1 MEKVILC
8 RNCEQTSLKERFVS
22 VAGYNTRYL
31 DDGDSDETL
40 VLIHGLGAS
49 AERWL
54 RVIPHLRSKYRLI
67 IPDLIGFGHSDK
79 PSVDYTMDFLSNFV
93 FRFLGALGIERTS
106 LVGSSLGGQIVAE
119 CASTQSGVID
129 KIVLVSPS
137 GMMKRSTPALDA
149 YMLAALYPTPDNA
162 LMALRMM
169 VEKGEVEQRLVNDF
183 ITRMNLPNA
192 KFALLSTVL
201 GIKNATD
208 FEDKLRK
215 ITSPTLILW
224 GKQDKVIPVEYASPF
239 MSAITESKFVEIP
252 GCGHVP
258 HVEQPE
264 KFADII
270 LNFLDR
276 ELVMSTNYYQ

>member
-1 MEKVILC
+1 
-8 RNCEQTSLKERFVS
+8 
-22 VAGYNTRYL
+22 
-31 DDGDSDETL
+31 
-40 VLIHGLGAS
+40 
-49 AERWL
+49 
-54 RVIPHLRSKYRLI
+54 
-67 IPDLIGFGHSDK
+67 
-79 PSVDYTMDFLSNFV
+79 
-93 FRFLGALGIERTS
+93 
-106 LVGSSLGGQIVAE
+106 
-119 CASTQSGVID
+119 
-129 KIVLVSPS
+129 
-137 GMMKRSTPALDA
+137 
-149 YMLAALYPTPDNA
+149 MLASLYPTPDNA
-162 LMALRMM
+162 HMALRMM

-239 MSAITESKFVEIP
+239 MSAIRESKFVEIP

>member
-8 RNCEQTSLKERFVS
+8 RNGDKTSLKERFVS

-31 DDGDSDETL
+31 DEGDSGEAL

-106 LVGSSLGGQIVAE
+106 LIGSSLGGQIVAE

-137 GMMKRSTPALDA
+137 G
-149 YMLAALYPTPDNA
+149 
-162 LMALRMM
+162 
-169 VEKGEVEQRLVNDF
+169 
-183 ITRMNLPNA
+183 
-192 KFALLSTVL
+192 
-201 GIKNATD
+201 
-208 FEDKLRK
+208 
-215 ITSPTLILW
+215 
-224 GKQDKVIPVEYASPF
+224 
-239 MSAITESKFVEIP
+239 
-252 GCGHVP
+252 
-258 HVEQPE
+258 
-264 KFADII
+264 
-270 LNFLDR
+270 
-276 ELVMSTNYYQ
+276 